1 MGLPENPKKV
11 GNPWVTGWNAYMEP
25 RILIKVSL
33 LKRDMITWQYKDQQG
48 GAQISTGWAVKAW
61 PFLDNET
68 EARLPNL
75 TWSQRKQ
82 RHCVYRLV
90 LLAACDFEMQNVLFW
105 LSSFQTVRKQMS
117 GWHCAQGGQWVTH
130 REWVA
135 SVCLG
140 DFTLFRQALQE
151 CPTIRPTGSCSTDPL
166 GRHWLTGKPAVWQ
179 NTAFTIYSL
188 LTVAHNCQPTIWPIR
203 GSDTVTQSNPC
214 PVLAAV
220 KTAWDWWYNGDQ
232 SGQGSPGSW
241 ETDMTDRWEMLH
253 LTDLGFSAKLLVC
266 GK

>member
-68 EARLPNL
+68 EARLQNL

-179 NTAFTIYSL
+179 ILGSLPSYWSVESNSRATHFYMFLLMNGFTPQVQLQALVKSL
-188 LTVAHNCQPTIWPIR
+188 GNKKDLLYRDCVTV
-203 GSDTVTQSNPC
+203 V
-214 PVLAAV
+214 
-220 KTAWDWWYNGDQ
+220 
-232 SGQGSPGSW
+232 
-241 ETDMTDRWEMLH
+241 
-253 LTDLGFSAKLLVC
+253 
-266 GK
+266 

>member
-68 EARLPNL
+68 EARLQNL

-117 GWHCAQGGQWVTH
+117 GWHCAQGGQWVTQGVGGLCLPWGFHAVQTSTSGMSHHQTHWLLLNWPAGSPLAH
-130 REWVA
+130 REASCLTKHCLYNLLSPNSCPQLSTHYLANPWVRHGD
-135 SVCLG
+135 SVQPLPSPC
-140 DFTLFRQALQE
+140 
-151 CPTIRPTGSCSTDPL
+151 GS
-166 GRHWLTGKPAVWQ
+166 K
-179 NTAFTIYSL
+179 NSL
-188 LTVAHNCQPTIWPIR
+188 RLMVQR
-203 GSDTVTQSNPC
+203 G
-214 PVLAAV
+214 PVR
-220 KTAWDWWYNGDQ
+220 T
-232 SGQGSPGSW
+232 
-241 ETDMTDRWEMLH
+241 R
-253 LTDLGFSAKLLVC
+253 
-266 GK
+266 